1 MANKQTRRSISVSG
15 AAYDA
20 LAAWCEGRGVS
31 MSGEVE
37 RMVRELVGMEARGV
51 VVPFKKKAQYD
62 HMQEGRDTAPR
73 RDRKPPAEVDQTIS
87 IAKVEKKTLQE
98 HVAPPSAQVLARSE
112 EVKKPADA
120 PLPSPPKRIDE
131 AKNKDHSDSQLSTR
145 HTSKASQEQLSIARK
160 IFTF

>member
-20 LAAWCEGRGVS
+20 LSDWCEGRGLS

-37 RMVRELVGMEARGV
+37 RMVRELVGMEARGT
-51 VVPFKKKAQYD
+51 VVPFKKRAEYD
-62 HMQEGRDTAPR
+62 HIREAVNAAP
-73 RDRKPPAEVDQTIS
+73 KKEKKAPPEVDQTIS

-98 HVAPPSAQVLARSE
+98 HVAPPIAQVLARNE
-112 EVKKPADA
+112 EAVKPAAA
-120 PLPSPPKRIDE
+120 PAPPPPKRVDE
-131 AKNKDHSDSQLSTR
+131 AKNKDQSDSQLSTR